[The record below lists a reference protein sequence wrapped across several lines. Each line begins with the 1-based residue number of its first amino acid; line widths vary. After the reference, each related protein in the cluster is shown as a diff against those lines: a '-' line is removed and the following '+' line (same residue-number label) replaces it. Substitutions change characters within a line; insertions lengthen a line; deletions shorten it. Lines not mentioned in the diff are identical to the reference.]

1 MYSRPAADPYYRSH
15 SYAVKNAKKMRKT
28 LIWVSS
34 KCFFILESCVSEST
48 GDYFHTYYVS
58 YICFLSHWHV
68 IPIFNYVNFNLI
80 WPLLATST
88 AENDLPAWCDL
99 ETSSFENSVCM
110 KFRQRRCSVCKF
122 LKLHVNTRFFKHALS
137 AVSVIKSLP
146 LN

>member
-15 SYAVKNAKKMRKT
+15 SYAVKNAKKKMRKT

-58 YICFLSHWHV
+58 YIFFLSHWHV

-88 AENDLPAWCDL
+88 AENDLPA
-99 ETSSFENSVCM
+99 
-110 KFRQRRCSVCKF
+110 
-122 LKLHVNTRFFKHALS
+122 
-137 AVSVIKSLP
+137 
-146 LN
+146 